1 VRDGQFRSL
10 FAAMLEQHPRGLG
23 NAVGGRERGRED
35 LGLHIIMSTNATVS
49 TAPTVAMKR
58 GDKTQP
64 QVQDRPLSRS
74 FCNTSMYCFI
84 TSPHAPSYNGGVR
97 RYFNLTETQVWSKC
111 YVQYMHSAD
120 ARQTRVANQGN
131 RLQEIVLRRLHDSAH
146 LWKVSRKSGTA
157 LATFRMNDVRQGAA
171 AVDRVG

>member
-23 NAVGGRERGRED
+23 NAVGERERGRED

-74 FCNTSMYCFI
+74 FCNTSMYCFV

-97 RYFNLTETQVWSKC
+97 RYFNLTKTQVWPK
-111 YVQYMHSAD
+111 
-120 ARQTRVANQGN
+120 
-131 RLQEIVLRRLHDSAH
+131 
-146 LWKVSRKSGTA
+146 
-157 LATFRMNDVRQGAA
+157 
-171 AVDRVG
+171 